1 LYPVRGLA
9 IAGNADHMLM
19 QIDMITNDLDLN
31 RSMVPPTFRIAD
43 MQIRGE

>member
-1 LYPVRGLA
+1 MYPVCGLA
-9 IAGNADHMLM
+9 IAGNADHILM

-31 RSMVPPTFRIAD
+31 RRLVPPTFRIAD